1 MILSPAYHD
10 MVRSLYSLQQARCAY
25 IVLLLTVYWVSEAVP
40 YAVTS
45 LFPLAFF
52 PLAGILPGD
61 QVGLNYFKVRHPV
74 VLDERDHVVLRLKD
88 ITTLFVGS
96 MILAHAMEHVQLHRR
111 LALLVLSF
119 VGSSTQW
126 SV

>member
-1 MILSPAYHD
+1 M
-10 MVRSLYSLQQARCAY
+10 
-25 IVLLLTVYWVSEAVP
+25 YWVSEAVP

-61 QVGLNYFKVRHPV
+61 QVGLNYFKVRYSSV
-74 VLDERDHVVLRLKD
+74 FDELHHFKIRLQD

-96 MILAHAMEHVQLHRR
+96 MILAHAMEHVHLHRR

-126 SV
+126 SVQHNSLLPKEFSID